1 MILFS
6 TSFLLMTKNFFP
18 SAALS
23 KHGLGRKPNVHDSI
37 RMRILKIQPLWSE
50 NIYRLTT
57 LLSYSLQV
65 KEKMNSVMHKLNLVR
80 SDGRAQSAQ
89 KTLEF
94 DKHVNTL
101 EDVDNEIRALQ
112 DKVIGVRRKL
122 TYYEWL

>member
-1 MILFS
+1 M
-6 TSFLLMTKNFFP
+6 
-18 SAALS
+18 
-23 KHGLGRKPNVHDSI
+23 
-37 RMRILKIQPLWSE
+37 
-50 NIYRLTT
+50 
-57 LLSYSLQV
+57 QV